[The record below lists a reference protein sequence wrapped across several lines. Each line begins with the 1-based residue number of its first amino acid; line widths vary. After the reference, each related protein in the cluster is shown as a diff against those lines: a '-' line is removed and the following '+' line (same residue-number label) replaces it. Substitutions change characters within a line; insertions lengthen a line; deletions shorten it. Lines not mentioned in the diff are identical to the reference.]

1 MAANPNRKIT
11 EEQFVEGS
19 TIDGTRID
27 KAFSDTY
34 SLLNSV
40 PKANLKQM
48 YVPRTYYS
56 GWQAARFNAS
66 DLYADANDLCFP
78 LNGFFSLYNSF
89 TRDVQGNTGARTA
102 VNNDWRWK
110 GTQIG
115 KIATDNIG
123 NPFFTPAQ
131 PANSIDGL
139 EYNYSDV
146 VGRTW
151 SLYLEKPC
159 IITDIAVILE
169 RDNYTGLYNEIPLGG
184 EEEIPFSAE
193 EIANFSLLW
202 WGECFL
208 DSVFNADDKRKGSVL
223 WRRVEKDNTIPPEGL
238 QIPQTD
244 RRGNGMV
251 PRDPTNV
258 VNWVADRSNR
268 IPNQDF
274 LPNNYQNAPVFPSLS
289 AVSNHP
295 VYSSWW
301 DKNLNIPVPQQS
313 RIHFGFGYA
322 VNSSNEDIAAE
333 NYGDFSPY
341 KFDTKFHQGYRY
353 NVAVGFLELVEK

>member
-56 GWQAARFNAS
+56 GWQAARFEGINPAFVP
-66 DLYADANDLCFP
+66 NDDCFP

-89 TRDVQGNTGARTA
+89 SRDVQGNTGARTT

-115 KIATDNIG
+115 KFASDNIG
-123 NPFFTPAQ
+123 NSYYTNAQ

-159 IITDIAVILE
+159 IITDIAIILE
-169 RDNYTGLYNEIPLGG
+169 RDNYTGLYNEIPIGG
-184 EEEIPFSAE
+184 EEEIPYSRE
-193 EIANFSLLW
+193 EIADFSLLW

-223 WRRVEKDNTIPPEGL
+223 WRRVEKDNIRPEESSA
-238 QIPQTD
+238 IPQTD
-244 RRGNGMV
+244 RRANGML
-251 PRDPTNV
+251 PRDPTSI

-268 IPNQDF
+268 IPSQDF
-274 LPNNYQNAPVFPSLS
+274 LPNNYQTSPVFPSLS

-313 RIHFGFGYA
+313 RIHFGFGFA
-322 VNSSNEDIAAE
+322 VNANNEEYGAE
-333 NYGDFSPY
+333 NYGDFSPFKWDY
-341 KFDTKFHQGYRY
+341 KFHQGYRY
-353 NVAVGFLELVEK
+353 NISVGFLELVEK